1 LDHRS
6 IPVRDRPELTK
17 RLSDL
22 QERMRGAGYDY
33 KIVHASP
40 ERGLDDFKDQLKT
53 QPCDGVFIGGGVVGN
68 PDLKSFMD
76 QIVEATHEVAPQAKI
91 MFHDHAEDVR
101 VTVERRFVS

>member
-1 LDHRS
+1 
-6 IPVRDRPELTK
+6 
-17 RLSDL
+17 
-22 QERMRGAGYDY
+22 MRGAGYDY

-76 QIVEATHEVAPQAKI
+76 QIVDAVRDAAPQAKI

-101 VTVERRFVS
+101 ETVERSFMPKAPGTAPQPDRH